1 MSAYYTT
8 TKSFMGVMLRQTDA
22 DQERFKSI
30 KIQFFQALYNNLVE
44 RFPNAEF
51 FFQF

>member
-22 DQERFKSI
+22 EHFNPTKGVGVVST
-30 KIQFFQALYNNLVE
+30 
-44 RFPNAEF
+44 P
-51 FFQF
+51 